1 MTRRWVL
8 GTVILLILLVSLYKA
23 GWLEVHHA
31 PTAVPLKVAYVR
43 LEEVVQAHKAYSQLQ
58 ALEQKEAQAKEW
70 GEVQSIV
77 WPALSF
83 TKWEFKP
90 QRDLS
95 SLAKE
100 RIQSAAKESQFYAKQ
115 EELYEAARQRYAAQK
130 QALEEQYRRP
140 LADLHLKLDS
150 VQATPEQKQKWQND
164 LDQLVQEKNSKLLQL
179 ATAEDQLIEREV
191 SPSFHLPAAANPSQ
205 SIRYFTP
212 ISIPALAKETSL
224 AAPDT
229 TDKQAL
235 LKQIYGDIYSEAQA
249 LAEERGYEAI
259 LTEPQVLLQPFDAT
273 DDLIQRIKS
282 L

>member
-8 GTVILLILLVSLYKA
+8 GTVILLILLLSLYKA

-31 PTAVPLKVAYVR
+31 PAAVPLKVAYVR

-83 TKWEFKP
+83 TKWEFKV

-100 RIQSAAKESQFYAKQ
+100 RIQSAVKESQFYARQ
-115 EELYEAARQRYAAQK
+115 EKLYEAARQRYAAQK

-150 VQATPEQKQKWQND
+150 VQATPEQKQKWQSD

-179 ATAEDQLIEREV
+179 ATAEDQSIEREIN
-191 SPSFHLPAAANPSQ
+191 PSLPSLVTKDPSQ
-205 SIRYFTP
+205 SMRYLTP
-212 ISIPALAKETSL
+212 ISIPALAEVTSL
-224 AAPDT
+224 AATDT
-229 TDKQAL
+229 TAKKAL

-249 LAEERGYEAI
+249 LAEEKGYEAI
-259 LTEPQVLLQPFDAT
+259 LTEPQILLQPFDIT
-273 DDLIQRIKS
+273 EDLVQRIKR